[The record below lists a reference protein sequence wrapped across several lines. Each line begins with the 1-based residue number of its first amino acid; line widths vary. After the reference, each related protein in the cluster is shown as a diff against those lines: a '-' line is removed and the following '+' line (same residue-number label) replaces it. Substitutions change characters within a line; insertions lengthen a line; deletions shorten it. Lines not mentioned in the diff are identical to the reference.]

1 MSDLPKSA
9 TGKEIRFSPTS
20 SSAYR
25 GCPRWW
31 WYKYVY
37 GVKEPVKDHLTFGS
51 SVHLV
56 CEIYLKT
63 GNTIVPGSYEDG
75 RDTLDIRQEHI
86 DRAVQS
92 FKHLPP
98 PRTGKVEVFAPQIN
112 IYEGPEGRIRF
123 AGKLDWFGIYPEID
137 TDHHMAPDGFDGLW
151 ILDHKTKS
159 NFDGRYGVP
168 TAEKLAQDAQGL
180 SYAHVLTSPA
190 IEDNPFV
197 GTDVL
202 FTHNYIQ
209 SRSALRTQRVDTLFA
224 RDAIVLQ
231 RKIDRDIG
239 QAMVIAARET
249 SPEGVEANTSYCRRF
264 GGICPAAQF
273 CTAREK
279 PKFFDAI
286 SSFDSQGGNMGFWDK
301 MGTTPDKAK
310 ATLENAPTPE
320 TKVQSP
326 DMHPHDEDTVTPA
339 FIRDVVTDVEAQ
351 FRGCEFAV
359 PFEDI
364 MPILAQKGL
373 SMDWLGNVAMLA
385 EDVPMAF
392 PESIDV
398 NEALALTEDQLLTSP
413 LEILLAAM
421 DDTQTEG
428 DRAKELLSLPMG
440 AFRAAC
446 QQAPFRVLLN
456 AMRIA
461 EGAKATALG
470 EILDQ
475 QDMRTPIDDMDLD
488 DAWRIGMKRVLF
500 LKLGGEPITDE
511 VLKRELK
518 ESGAVGRLGK
528 KLKEKALDILGQCAD
543 FQMGDTVAAPV
554 EDTVSLSE
562 VKDYDEALELL
573 KGKLDG
579 ESYLNFSSLLERRI
593 AAESAA
599 DSGDDAEVTDLK
611 AKLEATQ
618 RNAAKAREDAKSLR
632 AEVSRLEQE
641 MATATPVQTKGTTL
655 YVGCIDRGGKIQSI
669 ERYLDTLAPKVLE
682 KVRMHPDDANCQHWR
697 EAGYGRG
704 TSAFTNLLQRTIA
717 NTGLPEGEFY
727 LPARTQYDA
736 LPIVECFAGAG
747 ARLITH
753 CPW

>member
-75 RDTLDIRQEHI
+75 RDTLDITQEHI

-98 PRTGKVEVFAPQIN
+98 PQTGKVEVFAPQIN

-209 SRSALRTQRVDTLFA
+209 SRSALRTQRVDTLFR
-224 RDAIVLQ
+224 RDAIVQQ

-264 GGICPAAQF
+264 GGICPAAEF

-310 ATLENAPTPE
+310 TTLETAPAPE

-326 DMHPHDEDTVTPA
+326 DMHPHDDDTVTPTFVRDVA
-339 FIRDVVTDVEAQ
+339 AMVAEQFGGSEDVVT
-351 FRGCEFAV
+351 FT
-359 PFEDI
+359 DI
-364 MPILAQKGL
+364 KPILAQKGL

-385 EDVPMAF
+385 EGVPMTY
-392 PESIDV
+392 PDSIDV
-398 NEALALTEDQLLTSP
+398 REAHALTEEELLTSP
-413 LEILLAAM
+413 LEILLSAQ
-421 DDTQTEG
+421 DENLTDN
-428 DRAKELLSLPMG
+428 DRAKELLSLPIG

-456 AMRIA
+456 AMRLA
-461 EGAKATALG
+461 EGTKATALG

-475 QDMRTPIDDMDLD
+475 QDIRTPIDEMDLD

-500 LKLGGEPITDE
+500 LQLGGEVITDDI
-511 VLKRELK
+511 LKRELK

-528 KLKEKALDILGQCAD
+528 KLKEKALDILAQCSD

-554 EDTVSLSE
+554 EEPVNLSDVS
-562 VKDYDEALELL
+562 DYDEALELL
-573 KGKLDG
+573 KRKLDG
-579 ESYLNFSSLLERRI
+579 ASYLNFHDLLERRI
-593 AAESAA
+593 AAESAV
-599 DSGDDAEVTDLK
+599 DSGDAAEVTDLK

-618 RNAAKAREDAKSLR
+618 RNADKAREDAKRLR

-641 MATATPVQTKGTTL
+641 MATSTPAQATGTTL
-655 YVGCIDRGGKIQSI
+655 YVGCIDRGGKIRSI
-669 ERYLDTLAPKVLE
+669 ESYLDSLAPKVLE

-736 LPIVECFAGAG
+736 LPIVECFARAG